1 MPKVLPKKMK
11 VKAQELYLEGKTI
24 NEVYEELLKTYPKEN
39 IAKSTVYSW
48 PARNGWDKELT
59 EINYDVKKKV
69 KKEIIESQSQR
80 IARTNIEHLE
90 EYTSLRGKALAELGL
105 LEFKTAE
112 GAAKALDIGIQ
123 GERKVMDGLI
133 NLSFIQEILGVLV
146 DEIEDKDLL
155 KKISL
160 RLKGILQEHE

>member
-11 VKAQELYLEGKTI
+11 EQAQKLYLEGKTI
-24 NEVYEELLKTYPKEN
+24 NEVYEELVEKYPEEK

-48 PARNGWDKELT
+48 PARNGWDKDVIDV
-59 EINYDVKKKV
+59 EIRAVEKI
-69 KKEIIESQSQR
+69 KETESQR
-80 IARTNIEHLE
+80 VARTNIEHLD
-90 EYTSLRGKALAELGL
+90 EYTTMRGKALAELGV

-133 NLSFIQEILGVLV
+133 NLNFVQDIIGVLV

-155 KKISL
+155 AKISL
-160 RLKGILQEHE
+160 RLQGVLKEHE